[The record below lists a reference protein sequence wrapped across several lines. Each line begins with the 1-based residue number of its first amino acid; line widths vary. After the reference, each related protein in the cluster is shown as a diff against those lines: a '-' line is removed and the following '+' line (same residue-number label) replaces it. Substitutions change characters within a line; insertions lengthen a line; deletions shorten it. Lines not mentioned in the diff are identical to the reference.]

1 MKRAFTLVEIVAA
14 VALLGVVTAMIVA
27 SFAAVS
33 RGWEVSTEYMDKM
46 QRMDYA
52 INQIVTALRST
63 YYSHDGK
70 QSYEYGFM
78 LFDNGSGE
86 DPRTS
91 DAIEWSKTGSSIVGN
106 KSAVADT
113 VHRVRVMV
121 LEEGDTEY
129 GETIE
134 RTGLYARLCP
144 DSVLRPK
151 GDDIDY
157 TFANIEMYRPVL
169 IADGVVGMNCRV
181 LKNADSRDAENDKRK
196 FEDTWDASNS
206 VPYKVELT
214 FRLADPEGRA
224 YRSNTAP
231 AVRIV
236 RMPMFEQSLDGATTP
251 GTEGSSARRGGAVK
265 GGSSR

>member
-78 LFDNGSGE
+78 LFDNG
-86 DPRTS
+86 
-91 DAIEWSKTGSSIVGN
+91 
-106 KSAVADT
+106 AVADT